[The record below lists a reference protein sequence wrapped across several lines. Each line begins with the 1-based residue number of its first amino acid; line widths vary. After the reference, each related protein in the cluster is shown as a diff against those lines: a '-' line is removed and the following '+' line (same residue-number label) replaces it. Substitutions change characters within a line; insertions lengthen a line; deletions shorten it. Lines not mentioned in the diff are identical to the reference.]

1 MTVNTRALAAKCCY
15 AVVDQGRSINDELPK
30 HQAKVSDKDKSLL
43 QEICYGV
50 LRHLPELE
58 HHVRQFIDKPLK
70 GKQRVFHFLL
80 LVGVYQLKHMR
91 VPDHAALNETVAATS
106 ALKNARLKGLV
117 NAVLRNYLRNPE
129 VSTNSLPDAVKY
141 NHPSWILKQLQ
152 ASYDNWQEV
161 VSANQQR
168 PPMWLRVNQ
177 QVCSTDKYLGLLEAE
192 DIAVS
197 EVEPLTKAIL
207 LTKPVDVNK
216 LPLFADGGVSVQ
228 DAAAQQAAR
237 LLDAQAG
244 EHILDC
250 CAAPGGKTCHIIEQ
264 TPNIASMTALDV
276 DEQRLARVEEN
287 LNRLS
292 LNAELIAG
300 DASTP
305 DQWHNKPYLYDR
317 ILLDAPCSATGV
329 IRRHPDIK
337 WLRKPEDI
345 SALAELQKRI
355 LDEIWTLLKPGGTLL
370 YATCSVLPQENSEQV
385 AAFLA
390 RQSDAKLIEL
400 PEYKG
405 NVGWQILPSQQG
417 MDGFY
422 YAKIEK
428 QL

>member
-152 ASYDNWQEV
+152 ASYDNWQEI

-177 QVCSTDKYLGLLEAE
+177 QVCS
-192 DIAVS
+192 
-197 EVEPLTKAIL
+197 
-207 LTKPVDVNK
+207 N
-216 LPLFADGGVSVQ
+216 
-228 DAAAQQAAR
+228 
-237 LLDAQAG
+237 
-244 EHILDC
+244 
-250 CAAPGGKTCHIIEQ
+250 
-264 TPNIASMTALDV
+264 
-276 DEQRLARVEEN
+276 
-287 LNRLS
+287 
-292 LNAELIAG
+292 
-300 DASTP
+300 
-305 DQWHNKPYLYDR
+305 
-317 ILLDAPCSATGV
+317 
-329 IRRHPDIK
+329 
-337 WLRKPEDI
+337 
-345 SALAELQKRI
+345 
-355 LDEIWTLLKPGGTLL
+355 
-370 YATCSVLPQENSEQV
+370 
-385 AAFLA
+385 
-390 RQSDAKLIEL
+390 
-400 PEYKG
+400 
-405 NVGWQILPSQQG
+405 
-417 MDGFY
+417 
-422 YAKIEK
+422 
-428 QL
+428 